1 MHNESCTDPELF
13 SREGEGVWWIFEFAF
28 WQFYYINLYFLREVQ
43 KLNPLQILPCESNL
57 SSLNSEYGVV
67 QLFSPLPFFEKKTL
81 LVARF

>member
-13 SREGEGVWWIFEFAF
+13 SREGGGGLMDIWVCFL
-28 WQFYYINLYFLREVQ
+28 QFYYINLYFLREVQ